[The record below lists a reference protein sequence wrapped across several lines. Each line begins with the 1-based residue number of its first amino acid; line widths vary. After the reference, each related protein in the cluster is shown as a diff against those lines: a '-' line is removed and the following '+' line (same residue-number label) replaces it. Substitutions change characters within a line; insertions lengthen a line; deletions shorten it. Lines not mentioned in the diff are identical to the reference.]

1 MRGNV
6 SVGGGGCQLMSTEFL
21 IFFRSLNPT
30 NSSKKKRRRMENNKN
45 DYIGHVILIAIIL
58 RYVKD
63 NRDGEMALCVK
74 VSTSKP
80 VA

>member
-1 MRGNV
+1 
-6 SVGGGGCQLMSTEFL
+6 
-21 IFFRSLNPT
+21 
-30 NSSKKKRRRMENNKN
+30 MENNKN
-45 DYIGHVILIAIIL
+45 DYIGHVIIIAIIL
-58 RYVKD
+58 HYIKD